1 MGNAIQAA
9 AAVSIQAD
17 IDARLAAVPVD
28 MKVNGFIVSNMIDT
42 YIEAVARLKVR
53 EDNTANREAA
63 AAAGTAWESFRFEG
77 RKAFASAHDA
87 KRTVDPKT
95 KKVTTVYVYN
105 AAKAMQVIVEFEK
118 ASKVLEALQAI
129 ATKVTSKLNK

>member
-9 AAVSIQAD
+9 AAANIQAD
-17 IDARLAAVPVD
+17 INARLAAVKVN
-28 MKVNGFIVSNMIDT
+28 MEVNGFIVSNMIDT
-42 YIEAVARLKVR
+42 YIEAVSRLKVR

-87 KRTVDPKT
+87 KRVVDAKT
-95 KKVTTVYVYN
+95 KKATTVYTYN
-105 AAKAMQVIVEFEK
+105 AVKAMQVIADYENAV
-118 ASKVLEALQAI
+118 KVLAALEAI
-129 ATKVTSKLNK
+129 ATKVTKNIK